1 MVAEKQAGTAS
12 VGRRVVQGLIDR
24 LLSVAT
30 GFVLAIPVVIVLQ
43 KLGVA
48 ADPVAQ
54 AAAGTW
60 VGGLVVAA
68 VLNEVVLPSRTGGS
82 TLGMRMTRLK
92 VIRLDGSAPGVTH
105 YLIRYVL
112 WVVDGL
118 VWAVVALVVILCT
131 PHRQRVGDLAAGTIV
146 VSADEVVLPGP
157 DGELGAVAQT
167 ELALGAREVRL
178 DGRE

>member
-12 VGRRVVQGLIDR
+12 VGRRVAQGLIDR

-43 KLGVA
+43 KLGVG

-60 VGGLVVAA
+60 VGGIVLGA
-68 VLNEVVLPSRTGGS
+68 VLNEVLLPLRRGASV
-82 TLGMRMTRLK
+82 GMRLLRLR
-92 VIRLDGSAPGVTH
+92 VTMVDGTAPGLTQ
-105 YLIRYVL
+105 YLIRYLL

-118 VWAVVALVVILCT
+118 FWAVVGLVVILCT
-131 PHRQRVGDLAAGTIV
+131 PHRQRVGDLAAKTIV

-157 DGELGAVAQT
+157 DGELGAVAQS